1 MHFRMHIQIHRR
13 IRTRIHIRIHIY
25 TYTHIHTYTH
35 IWMWNALNQT
45 IVKFLDPCKSCFLLW
60 KLRFSVA
67 SWHVSGETTTKP
79 RRRDTGQGGP
89 PDAAAWFQSSA
100 QFRVVSTW
108 TAGFL
113 PPLRHMLLH
122 LLTLTI
128 LLDSAWFSLENR
140 SVCLMLL
147 GSLLKIDQW
156 SILKREPSRIKQK
169 ITISAHSLT
178 YNRPM
183 IDFP

>member
-35 IWMWNALNQT
+35 IWIWNALNQT

-122 LLTLTI
+122 LLTFTI
-128 LLDSAWFSLENR
+128 LPDSAWFSLENR
-140 SVCLMLL
+140 
-147 GSLLKIDQW
+147 
-156 SILKREPSRIKQK
+156 
-169 ITISAHSLT
+169 
-178 YNRPM
+178 PM